1 MKPRKFKKEVIDTFR
16 LLAGKTFT
24 IGQALDVYMS
34 TPSKIH
40 TESKSARQFVHRNIL
55 RFMAKGYIVQVK
67 ADGRAYKYKITE
79 QFSARIA
86 ESSNPDMSESSDTQ
100 IPLNSLGKC
109 LTERLHQ
116 QKLML
121 LTAMG
126 EAEEYDAI
134 YKELPEIGAQIQ
146 ELYNESRDRCSKLL
160 GKVKAIENLIALSS
174 N

>member
-1 MKPRKFKKEVIDTFR
+1 MKQRKFKKEVIDTFQ

-34 TPSKIH
+34 TPSRIH
-40 TESKSARQFVHRNIL
+40 TDPKSARQFVHRNIL
-55 RFMAKGYIVQVK
+55 RFLSTGEIVQMNSE
-67 ADGRAYKYKITE
+67 GRTHKYKMTD

-86 ESSNPDMSESSDTQ
+86 NSNVSLVSIKIEPTAQ
-100 IPLNSLGKC
+100 KNSLAKN
-109 LTERLHQ
+109 LTERLNH

-121 LTAMG
+121 LTAIG
-126 EAEEYDAI
+126 EAEEYDTI

-146 ELYNESRDRCSKLL
+146 DLYNESRDRCSKLL

-174 N
+174 Q

>member
-1 MKPRKFKKEVIDTFR
+1 MKQRKFKKEVIDTFR

-24 IGQALDVYMS
+24 IGDALNVYLS
-34 TPSKIH
+34 TPTKIH
-40 TESKSARQFVHRNIL
+40 SESKSARQFVHRNIL
-55 RFMAKGYIVQVK
+55 RFISSGDIVQVK
-67 ADGRAYKYKITE
+67 AEGRAYKYKITE
-79 QFSARIA
+79 QLSARIA
-86 ESSNPDMSESSDTQ
+86 ETSAPDFPEKDD
-100 IPLNSLGKC
+100 IPIPNNALGKN

-160 GKVKAIENLIALSS
+160 GKVKAIENLIALSAH
-174 N
+174 

>member
-1 MKPRKFKKEVIDTFR
+1 MKQRKFKREVIDTFR

-24 IGQALDVYMS
+24 IGNALEVYLT

-40 TESKSARQFVHRNIL
+40 SEPKSARQFVHRNIL
-55 RFMAKGYIVQVK
+55 RFLSTGDIVQV
-67 ADGRAYKYKITE
+67 ASQGRTQQYKMTD
-79 QFSARIA
+79 QFSERLTS
-86 ESSNPDMSESSDTQ
+86 ENQSSNLTKNEALVPKNT
-100 IPLNSLGKC
+100 LGKN
-109 LTERLHQ
+109 LTDRLNQ

-121 LTAMG
+121 LTAIG

-174 N
+174 R

>member
-1 MKPRKFKKEVIDTFR
+1 MKQRKFKKEVIDTFQ

-24 IGQALDVYMS
+24 VGQALEVYLS
-34 TPSKIH
+34 TPSRIH
-40 TESKSARQFVHRNIL
+40 SEPKSARQFVHRNIL
-55 RFMAKGYIVQVK
+55 RFLSSGEIVQIN
-67 ADGRAYKYKITE
+67 AEGRAYKYKMSE

-86 ESSNPDMSESSDTQ
+86 NSNTLTTSAKSEPMVQKSTLGINLTDR
-100 IPLNSLGKC
+100 LN
-109 LTERLHQ
+109 Q

-121 LTAMG
+121 LTAIG

-174 N
+174 R

>member
-1 MKPRKFKKEVIDTFR
+1 MTQRKFRKEVIETFR

-24 IGQALDVYMS
+24 IGHALEVYKS

-40 TESKSARQFVHRNIL
+40 SESKSARQFVHRNIL
-55 RFMAKGYIVQVK
+55 RFISTGDIVQINSE
-67 ADGRAYKYKITE
+67 GRAYKYKITE
-79 QFSARIA
+79 QFRARIA
-86 ESSNPDMSESSDTQ
+86 DSSTRDMPENNDTQ
-100 IPLNSLGKC
+100 IQHNALGRN

-126 EAEEYDAI
+126 EVEEYDAI

-146 ELYNESRDRCSKLL
+146 DLYNESRDRCSKLL

>member
-1 MKPRKFKKEVIDTFR
+1 MKQRKFKKEVIDTFQQ
-16 LLAGKTFT
+16 LAGKTFT
-24 IGQALDVYMS
+24 IGQALEVYLS

-40 TESKSARQFVHRNIL
+40 SDPKSARQLVHRNIL
-55 RFMAKGYIVQVK
+55 RFLSSGEIVQIN
-67 ADGRAYKYKITE
+67 AEGRAYKYKMSE

-86 ESSNPDMSESSDTQ
+86 NSNTSAISAKSEPQVQKSTLGINLTDR
-100 IPLNSLGKC
+100 LN
-109 LTERLHQ
+109 Q

-121 LTAMG
+121 LTAIG

-174 N
+174 R

>member
-1 MKPRKFKKEVIDTFR
+1 MKQRKFKKEVIDTFQ

-24 IGQALDVYMS
+24 VGQALEVYLS

-40 TESKSARQFVHRNIL
+40 SDPKAARQFVHRNIL
-55 RFMAKGYIVQVK
+55 RFLSRGEIAQIN
-67 ADGRAYKYKITE
+67 AEGRAHKYKMSD

-86 ESSNPDMSESSDTQ
+86 NSNTSTTSTKSESPVQKNTLGINLTDR
-100 IPLNSLGKC
+100 LN
-109 LTERLHQ
+109 Q

-121 LTAMG
+121 LTAIG

-134 YKELPEIGAQIQ
+134 YKELPEFGAQIQ

-174 N
+174 

>member
-1 MKPRKFKKEVIDTFR
+1 MKQRKFKKEVIDTFR

-24 IGQALDVYMS
+24 IGKALEVYLT

-40 TESKSARQFVHRNIL
+40 SESKSARQFVHRNIL
-55 RFMAKGYIVQVK
+55 RFLSTGDIVQV
-67 ADGRAYKYKITE
+67 ASQGRVQQYKMTD
-79 QFSARIA
+79 QFSERLTN
-86 ESSNPDMSESSDTQ
+86 ENQSSNTTKNE
-100 IPLNSLGKC
+100 PLVQKNTLGKN
-109 LTERLHQ
+109 LTDRLNQ

-121 LTAMG
+121 LTAIG

-174 N
+174 R

>member
-1 MKPRKFKKEVIDTFR
+1 M
-16 LLAGKTFT
+16 
-24 IGQALDVYMS
+24 
-34 TPSKIH
+34 
-40 TESKSARQFVHRNIL
+40 
-55 RFMAKGYIVQVK
+55 QVK
-67 ADGRAYKYKITE
+67 SEGRAHKYKVTE
-79 QFSARIA
+79 QLSARIA
-86 ESSNPDMSESSDTQ
+86 DLSAPDMLENNDNQ
-100 IPLNSLGKC
+100 IPHNSLGKN

-134 YKELPEIGAQIQ
+134 YKELPAIGAQIQ

>member
-1 MKPRKFKKEVIDTFR
+1 MKQRKFKKEVIDTFQ

-40 TESKSARQFVHRNIL
+40 SDPKSARQFVHRNIL
-55 RFMAKGYIVQVK
+55 RFLSTGEIVQMNSER
-67 ADGRAYKYKITE
+67 RAKKYKITE

-86 ESSNPDMSESSDTQ
+86 DSNQLSTPPRIEPMAQ
-100 IPLNSLGKC
+100 KNALGKN
-109 LTERLHQ
+109 LTDRLNQ

-121 LTAMG
+121 LTAIG

-174 N
+174 Q

>member
-1 MKPRKFKKEVIDTFR
+1 MKQRKFKKEVIDTFQ
-16 LLAGKTFT
+16 LLAGKIFT
-24 IGQALDVYMS
+24 IRQALEVYMS

-55 RFMAKGYIVQVK
+55 RFLSSGEIVQVK
-67 ADGRAYKYKITE
+67 SEERAKKFKMTE
-79 QFSARIA
+79 QFSVRIA
-86 ESSNPDMSESSDTQ
+86 QSSGPVMSEKDDVPIIKNT
-100 IPLNSLGKC
+100 LGRN

-160 GKVKAIENLIALSS
+160 GKVKAIENLIALST

>member
-1 MKPRKFKKEVIDTFR
+1 MKQRKFKKEVIDTFR

-24 IGQALDVYMS
+24 IGKALEVYLT

-40 TESKSARQFVHRNIL
+40 SESKSARQFVHRNIL
-55 RFMAKGYIVQVK
+55 RFLSTGDIVQV
-67 ADGRAYKYKITE
+67 ASQGRAQQYKMTD
-79 QFSARIA
+79 QFSERLTN
-86 ESSNPDMSESSDTQ
+86 ENQSSNTTKNE
-100 IPLNSLGKC
+100 PLVQKNTLGKN
-109 LTERLHQ
+109 LTDRLNQ

-121 LTAMG
+121 LTAIG

-134 YKELPEIGAQIQ
+134 YKELPEIGTQIQ

-174 N
+174 R

>member
-1 MKPRKFKKEVIDTFR
+1 MKQRKFKKEVIDTFQQ
-16 LLAGKTFT
+16 LAGKTFT
-24 IGQALDVYMS
+24 IGQALEVYLS

-40 TESKSARQFVHRNIL
+40 SDPKSARQFVHRNIL
-55 RFMAKGYIVQVK
+55 RFLSSGEIVQIN
-67 ADGRAYKYKITE
+67 AEGRAYKYKMSE
-79 QFSARIA
+79 QFSARV
-86 ESSNPDMSESSDTQ
+86 SNSNQSTPPAKSEPPAQKNTLGINLTDR
-100 IPLNSLGKC
+100 LN
-109 LTERLHQ
+109 Q

-121 LTAMG
+121 LTAIG

-174 N
+174 R

>member
-1 MKPRKFKKEVIDTFR
+1 MKHRKFKKEVIDTFQ

-40 TESKSARQFVHRNIL
+40 LDPKSARQFVHRNIL
-55 RFMAKGYIVQVK
+55 RFLSTGDIVQMNSE
-67 ADGRAYKYKITE
+67 GRAHKYKITE

-86 ESSNPDMSESSDTQ
+86 GSIAPVVHEQKEPPVQKNA
-100 IPLNSLGKC
+100 LKKN
-109 LTERLHQ
+109 LTERLNQ

-121 LTAMG
+121 LTAIG

-146 ELYNESRDRCSKLL
+146 ELYNESRDRYSKLL

-174 N
+174 Q

>member
-1 MKPRKFKKEVIDTFR
+1 MKQRKFKKEVIDTFR
-16 LLAGKTFT
+16 LLTGKTFT
-24 IGQALDVYMS
+24 IGDALNVYLS
-34 TPSKIH
+34 TPTKIH
-40 TESKSARQFVHRNIL
+40 SESKSARQFVHRNIL
-55 RFMAKGYIVQVK
+55 RFVSSADIVQVK
-67 ADGRAYKYKITE
+67 SEGRAYTYKITE

-86 ESSNPDMSESSDTQ
+86 GTNAPEFPKKEDLP
-100 IPLNSLGKC
+100 IPNNALGKN

-146 ELYNESRDRCSKLL
+146 DLYNESRDRCSKLL
-160 GKVKAIENLIALSS
+160 GKVKAIENLIALSG